1 MIDVEPLIE
10 SGLNRLVPL
19 PSGERADWQDVLLK
33 AGVQQARARR
43 PLAIALAGLAAALIV
58 AITTPVGAAI
68 VRGIGD
74 FSAWLTGH
82 PGKPATP
89 SAQRRFEAANGQSWA
104 SFPTSTKLREL
115 IRTEVDGKRYVL
127 SGFRSGNSV
136 CLQLM
141 AVWLDRSTPPT
152 CAPASTLAHI
162 TTPILIVDGNAG
174 FWDEHNHP
182 SVEFSF
188 GIAADGVSRVD
199 VHATDGVHRAQLG
212 GNAYLWVEN
221 DPNTGNRAAELY

>member
-1 MIDVEPLIE
+1 MIDVEPLIV

-19 PSGERADWQDVLLK
+19 PSDEAADWEDVLRK
-33 AGVQQARARR
+33 AGAQQTPGRR

-58 AITTPVGAAI
+58 AITTPVGATI

-74 FSAWLTGH
+74 FSAWLAGH

-115 IRTEVDGKRYVL
+115 IRTEVDGKSYVL

-141 AVWLDRSTPPT
+141 AVWLDRSTRPSGSNFIT
-152 CAPASTLAHI
+152 MLLISSTAQ
-162 TTPILIVDGNAG
+162 ILSAG
-174 FWDEHNHP
+174 STRTW
-182 SVEFSF
+182 
-188 GIAADGVSRVD
+188 AA
-199 VHATDGVHRAQLG
+199 LM
-212 GNAYLWVEN
+212 N
-221 DPNTGNRAAELY
+221 P